1 METFDRSDPADPAEP
16 EWDPSDPGRASE
28 WAAWANATMSSLREQ
43 LGESRRRAGE
53 EARRAASYRAAAAK
67 AEDQARAAETMLRRR
82 AEKAV
87 ETLDVG
93 TEVKL
98 RGMPDA
104 AARVE
109 AVIIDRRGLMYRVGW
124 WTPSGRASDDVLPDE
139 FDVPQDIL
147 PPTPRLVE
155 PKDT

>member
-53 EARRAASYRAAAAK
+53 EARRAASYRTAAAK
-67 AEDQARAAETMLRRR
+67 SEDQARAAETMLRRR
-82 AEKAV
+82 VEKAV

-93 TEVKL
+93 TDVKL
-98 RGMPDA
+98 RGM
-104 AARVE
+104 
-109 AVIIDRRGLMYRVGW
+109 RVGW